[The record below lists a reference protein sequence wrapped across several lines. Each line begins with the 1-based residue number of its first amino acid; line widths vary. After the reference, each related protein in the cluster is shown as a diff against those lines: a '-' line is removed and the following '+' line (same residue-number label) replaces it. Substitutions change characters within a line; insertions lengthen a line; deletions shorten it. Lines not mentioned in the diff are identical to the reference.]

1 MSVCSVYCL
10 YLAKEAKETLRFTKF
25 GSMED
30 IGCFNQNSRYV
41 RGCCFLSTFS
51 ATFSSLSL
59 LCLCSLL
66 LRAHKIKKY
75 LAYSSSFFL

>member
-30 IGCFNQNSRYV
+30 IGCFNQIADMYV
-41 RGCCFLSTFS
+41 GVVFFR
-51 ATFSSLSL
+51 LSL
-59 LCLCSLL
+59 
-66 LRAHKIKKY
+66 
-75 LAYSSSFFL
+75 